1 MHLPPIQKKPHQNLK
16 TTTENSLEISV
27 SYKPSTTMSPKSSN
41 KTFLI
46 HETGGT
52 KGNTERK
59 KFIVSNKKL
68 DGKNSLILK
77 NPRDTNRKEKETQ
90 S

>member
-1 MHLPPIQKKPHQNLK
+1 
-16 TTTENSLEISV
+16 
-27 SYKPSTTMSPKSSN
+27 MSPKSSN

-52 KGNTERK
+52 KGNSDRK
-59 KFIVSNKKL
+59 KFIVDNNKG

-77 NPRDTNRKEKETQ
+77 NPRDINRKEQETH